1 MTTIIALR
9 GGKGSGKDTAARYLC
24 EFYGAKQYAIADELK
39 LFCKEMYQ
47 LQDYQLNGTQADKE
61 AVDPRWD
68 MSPRQIMERTGAA
81 IRKIYGENFQT
92 QRVLKKIDE
101 DKPELAVISD
111 ARRLNEA
118 AIIALWGITGHGT
131 SLLWRLHYVKDE
143 APQVVN
149 EAESEWDKGEV
160 DLEIAPW
167 VKGRNVLHVLLDDAC
182 QQFKIQSTED
192 QIRSLMAENQP
203 QAGKHSKLGQCRA
216 THWDS
221 RDLLSDG
228 PSACVLDASH
238 VNHGEVSHM
247 DKHDRW
253 WTTFDAKTGEYK

>member
-61 AVDPRWD
+61 VVDPRWD

-92 QRVLKKIDE
+92 QRVLKKIGE

-182 QQFKIQSTED
+182 QQFKIQSLED
-192 QIRSLMAENQP
+192 QMSVLASEATKVKKLSQCKASHYNSLDP
-203 QAGKHSKLGQCRA
+203 VSY
-216 THWDS
+216 
-221 RDLLSDG
+221 G
-228 PSACVLDASH
+228 PSACVLEACHIDE
-238 VNHGEVSHM
+238 GEVTHM
-247 DKHDRW
+247 DKHNRFW
-253 WTTFDAKTGEYK
+253 FTFDAKTGGYK